1 MAQLLDSFF
10 FFLRTIRT
18 WRNIV
23 SSSFPRYWS
32 FAGISIREKNF
43 SLEKIR
49 EVISEVET
57 RFAISR
63 LRVLSGNILETRLNT
78 FSFFIV
84 YLKIFGFSRFLF
96 FFSFVDRKG
105 LLLIGSRGQTYRSPS
120 RRNWPWPRGRCNLA
134 FSLGAAARTLLSR
147 WSFNRVTAP
156 SNRARWRRT
165 MKNMWETPIME
176 RKEGGRRTLLLLRF
190 EFSSREATITGIWD
204 LGAKRGTD
212 YVKQCFLIWDFFSK
226 LIHNVYFLLSRS
238 ASIE

>member
-10 FFLRTIRT
+10 FFWEQFVRGEILFRVVFHVIE
-18 WRNIV
+18 V
-23 SSSFPRYWS
+23 LLES
-32 FAGISIREKNF
+32 A
-43 SLEKIR
+43 LEKRIFLSKR
-49 EVISEVET
+49 YAKSLARRDSRFLDYESYLEISW
-57 RFAISR
+57 
-63 LRVLSGNILETRLNT
+63 NTRLNT

>member
-10 FFLRTIRT
+10 FLRTICT

-32 FAGISIREKNF
+32 FAGISVREKNF

-49 EVISEVET
+49 EVIST
-57 RFAISR
+57 SKRDSRFLDYESYLEISW
-63 LRVLSGNILETRLNT
+63 NTRLNT

-176 RKEGGRRTLLLLRF
+176 RKEEGRRTLLLLRF
-190 EFSSREATITGIWD
+190 EFSSRENYNGNMRSRCKEGNGLRKTMFPNMG
-204 LGAKRGTD
+204 
-212 YVKQCFLIWDFFSK
+212 FFFK
-226 LIHNVYFLLSRS
+226 INT
-238 ASIE
+238 

>member
-10 FFLRTIRT
+10 FLRTICT

-32 FAGISIREKNF
+32 FAGISVREKNF

-49 EVISEVET
+49 EVIST
-57 RFAISR
+57 SKRDSRFLDYESYLEISW
-63 LRVLSGNILETRLNT
+63 NTRLNT

-176 RKEGGRRTLLLLRF
+176 RKEEGRRTLLRF
-190 EFSSREATITGIWD
+190 EFSSRENYNGNMRSRKEGNGLRKTMFPNMG
-204 LGAKRGTD
+204 
-212 YVKQCFLIWDFFSK
+212 FFFK
-226 LIHNVYFLLSRS
+226 INT
-238 ASIE
+238 

>member
-10 FFLRTIRT
+10 FLRTICT

-23 SSSFPRYWS
+23 SSSFSRYWS
-32 FAGISIREKNF
+32 FAGISVREKNF

-49 EVISEVET
+49 EVIST
-57 RFAISR
+57 SKRDSRFLDYESYLEISW
-63 LRVLSGNILETRLNT
+63 NTRLNT

-176 RKEGGRRTLLLLRF
+176 RKEEGRRTLLRF
-190 EFSSREATITGIWD
+190 EFSSRENYNGNMRSRKEGNGLRKTMFPNMG
-204 LGAKRGTD
+204 
-212 YVKQCFLIWDFFSK
+212 FFFK
-226 LIHNVYFLLSRS
+226 INT
-238 ASIE
+238 

>member
-1 MAQLLDSFF
+1 MLDSFF
-10 FFLRTIRT
+10 FFSLFLRTICT

-32 FAGISIREKNF
+32 FAGISVREKNF

-49 EVISEVET
+49 EVIST
-57 RFAISR
+57 SKRDSRFLDYESYLEISW
-63 LRVLSGNILETRLNT
+63 NTRLNT

-176 RKEGGRRTLLLLRF
+176 RKEEGRRTLLRF
-190 EFSSREATITGIWD
+190 EFSSRENYNGNMRSRKEGNGLRKTMFPNMG
-204 LGAKRGTD
+204 
-212 YVKQCFLIWDFFSK
+212 FFFK
-226 LIHNVYFLLSRS
+226 INT
-238 ASIE
+238 

>member
-1 MAQLLDSFF
+1 MALLLDSFF
-10 FFLRTIRT
+10 FLRT

-32 FAGISIREKNF
+32 FAGISVREKNF

-49 EVISEVET
+49 EVIST
-57 RFAISR
+57 SRFAISR

-176 RKEGGRRTLLLLRF
+176 RKEEGRRTLLRF
-190 EFSSREATITGIWD
+190 EFSSRENYNGNMRSRKEGNGLRKTMFPNMG
-204 LGAKRGTD
+204 
-212 YVKQCFLIWDFFSK
+212 FFFK
-226 LIHNVYFLLSRS
+226 INT
-238 ASIE
+238 

>member
-10 FFLRTIRT
+10 FLRTICT

-32 FAGISIREKNF
+32 FAGISVREKNF

-49 EVISEVET
+49 EVIST
-57 RFAISR
+57 SRFAISR

-176 RKEGGRRTLLLLRF
+176 RKEEGRRTLLRF
-190 EFSSREATITGIWD
+190 EFSSRENYNGNMRSRCKEGNGLRKTMFPNMG
-204 LGAKRGTD
+204 
-212 YVKQCFLIWDFFSK
+212 FFFK
-226 LIHNVYFLLSRS
+226 INT
-238 ASIE
+238 

>member
-10 FFLRTIRT
+10 FLRTICT

-23 SSSFPRYWS
+23 SSSFSRYWS
-32 FAGISIREKNF
+32 FAGISVREKNF

-49 EVISEVET
+49 EVIST
-57 RFAISR
+57 SKRDSRFLDYESYLEISW
-63 LRVLSGNILETRLNT
+63 NTRLNT
-78 FSFFIV
+78 FFFFIV

-176 RKEGGRRTLLLLRF
+176 RKEEGRRTLLRF
-190 EFSSREATITGIWD
+190 EFSSRENYNGNMRSRKEGNGLRKTMFPNMG
-204 LGAKRGTD
+204 
-212 YVKQCFLIWDFFSK
+212 FFFK
-226 LIHNVYFLLSRS
+226 INT
-238 ASIE
+238 

>member
-10 FFLRTIRT
+10 FLRTICT

-32 FAGISIREKNF
+32 FAGISVREKNF

-49 EVISEVET
+49 EVIST
-57 RFAISR
+57 SRFAISR

>member
-10 FFLRTIRT
+10 FLRTICT

-32 FAGISIREKNF
+32 FAGISVREKNF

-49 EVISEVET
+49 EVIST
-57 RFAISR
+57 SKRDSRFLDYESYLEISW
-63 LRVLSGNILETRLNT
+63 NTRLNT

-176 RKEGGRRTLLLLRF
+176 RKEEGRRTLLRF
-190 EFSSREATITGIWD
+190 EFSSRENYNGNMRSRCKEGNGLRKTMFPNMG
-204 LGAKRGTD
+204 
-212 YVKQCFLIWDFFSK
+212 FFFK
-226 LIHNVYFLLSRS
+226 INT
-238 ASIE
+238 

>member
-10 FFLRTIRT
+10 FLRTICT

-32 FAGISIREKNF
+32 FAGISVREKNF

-49 EVISEVET
+49 EVIST
-57 RFAISR
+57 SKRDSRFLDYESYLEISW
-63 LRVLSGNILETRLNT
+63 NTRLNT

-176 RKEGGRRTLLLLRF
+176 RKEGGRRTLLRF
-190 EFSSREATITGIWD
+190 EFSSRENYNGNMRSRCKEGNGLRKTMFPNMG
-204 LGAKRGTD
+204 
-212 YVKQCFLIWDFFSK
+212 FFFK
-226 LIHNVYFLLSRS
+226 INT
-238 ASIE
+238 